1 MVAAAAAGHGRNPTH
16 SKPIMLRRIL
26 PYAIWAFYRLLT
38 ATWRIHEVQPPKL
51 VERKA
56 PAGHPF
62 IVAFWHGDELS
73 ILGMHRRYEVAGMVS
88 TSRDGEMM
96 ARCLELL
103 GIKCARGSSTRGGAS
118 ALKEMCRF
126 SREGRIPVIAV
137 DGPRG
142 PYHKA
147 KPGIFTLSALL
158 GAEIIPAG
166 IACSRA
172 LVFTKTWNKT
182 YLPYPFA
189 KIQVVWGQPI
199 PAVARHEDPHLD
211 RLSVELERALN
222 AAGQTAAEMIGAS

>member
-1 MVAAAAAGHGRNPTH
+1 
-16 SKPIMLRRIL
+16 MLRRIL
-26 PYAIWAFYRLLT
+26 PYPIWALYWLWT
-38 ATWRIHEVQPPKL
+38 ATWRIHEVRPPKL
-51 VERKA
+51 VNRMA
-56 PAGHPF
+56 PANRPF

-73 ILGMHRRYEVAGMVS
+73 ILGMHRRYQVAGMVS

-103 GIKCARGSSTRGGAS
+103 GIKCSRGSSSRGGAS
-118 ALKEMCRF
+118 ALMGMCRL

-142 PYHKA
+142 PYHKV

-158 GAEIIPAG
+158 GAEIVPAG

-172 LVFTKTWNKT
+172 IVFAKTWNKA

-189 KIQVVWGQPI
+189 KVQIVWGEPL
-199 PAVARHEDPHLD
+199 PAVGRHEDPHLD
-211 RLSVELERALN
+211 RLSAELERSLN
-222 AAGQTAAEMIGAS
+222 AARQTAAEMIGAA